1 MEDGVSATF
10 GSGRGEQGK
19 GHGHVVRLRPEV
31 VAADRRIRIIDIR
44 SRAERAAGLGYI
56 PGSRLFPADLLR
68 ADLALL
74 SDAYPRDTPLALV
87 CQSGRR
93 TEELIPL
100 LQAAGF
106 TRVAS
111 LDGGILAWRA
121 AGLPACAVDPPDPTN
136 VPAVPDLGRF
146 PRVLAACF
154 LASTVEHAGSDPTW
168 DGKDPV
174 KTVAEILA
182 EEQHGA
188 PSISP
193 AALERTLDRL
203 GEMARLRGFPIE
215 VIRTNLDLMSAA
227 LRKVAG

>member
-1 MEDGVSATF
+1 MP
-10 GSGRGEQGK
+10 
-19 GHGHVVRLRPEV
+19 LPRPRI
-31 VAADRRIRIIDIR
+31 ARTARR
-44 SRAERAAGLGYI
+44 
-56 PGSRLFPADLLR
+56 
-68 ADLALL
+68 
-74 SDAYPRDTPLALV
+74 
-87 CQSGRR
+87 
-93 TEELIPL
+93 LIPL

-136 VPAVPDLGRF
+136 VPAVPALGRF

-182 EEQHGA
+182 EEQRGA

-193 AALERTLDRL
+193 AALERTQDRL